1 MHPEEEMAINKG
13 KIVVYIDS
21 DLKDIVPRFLEIRQ
35 ENINNILKA
44 LESEDYE
51 PILRIGH
58 SMKGS
63 GTGYGFDYITEIGHS
78 IEDAAKMK
86 NLEAIRECVKKLST
100 YLENIEIVYK

>member
-1 MHPEEEMAINKG
+1 MTINKE
-13 KIVVYIDS
+13 KIVIYIDS

-35 ENINNILKA
+35 ENINNLLKA
-44 LESEDYE
+44 LKREDYE

-63 GTGYGFDYITEIGHS
+63 GTGYGFEYITEIGRS
-78 IEDAAKMK
+78 IEDAAIMK
-86 NLEAIRECVKKLST
+86 NLEEIGECVEKLST

>member
-1 MHPEEEMAINKG
+1 MAINKE
-13 KIVVYIDS
+13 KIIVCVDC
-21 DLKDIVPRFLEIRQ
+21 DLKDIIPRFLEIRQ
-35 ENINNILKA
+35 ENINNILKS

-51 PILRIGH
+51 PLFRIGH

-63 GTGYGFDYITEIGHS
+63 GKGYGFDYITEIGRS

-86 NLEAIRECVKKLST
+86 NPKAIRDCVKKLSI